1 MANISFNIWPPSQ
14 CTHDAVVNCP
24 IETLFEPSILSKHY
38 ISMSHDKADTTAHRI
53 KDKAFVATSASTS
66 ANETTS
72 RSSKSTPTRS
82 TDACSTSSSPELPP
96 DLHATVPQRL
106 PLSTLL
112 LPPMRKSHS
121 LKLSRVLIQLHICLC
136 WGFDAIFLY

>member
-14 CTHDAVVNCP
+14 RTHDAVVNCP
-24 IETLFEPSILSKHY
+24 IETLFEPSVLSKHY
-38 ISMSHDKADTTAHRI
+38 RSMSYDKADTTAHHI
-53 KDKAFVATSASTS
+53 KDKAFVAASTS
-66 ANETTS
+66 ASADETTS
-72 RSSKSTPTRS
+72 RSYKSTPTRS
-82 TDACSTSSSPELPP
+82 TNACWTLSSPELPP
-96 DLHATVPQRL
+96 DLHPTIPQRL

>member
-24 IETLFEPSILSKHY
+24 IETLFEPSVLSKHY
-38 ISMSHDKADTTAHRI
+38 RSMYHDEADATAHRI
-53 KDKAFVATSASTS
+53 EDKAFVVASASAS
-66 ANETTS
+66 ADEITS
-72 RSSKSTPTRS
+72 RSSKSTPTRLA
-82 TDACSTSSSPELPP
+82 DACSTLSSPELPL
-96 DLHATVPQRL
+96 DLHPTVPQRL

-136 WGFDAIFLY
+136 WGLDAIFLY

>member
-14 CTHDAVVNCP
+14 RTRDAIVNYP
-24 IETLFEPSILSKHY
+24 IETLFMPSVLSKHY
-38 ISMSHDKADTTAHRI
+38 RSMSHDKADATGHRI
-53 KDKAFVATSASTS
+53 EDKAFVAASVS
-66 ANETTS
+66 IDETTS
-72 RSSKSTPTRS
+72 RSSKSSPTRS
-82 TDACSTSSSPELPP
+82 ADACSMLSSLDLSP
-96 DLHATVPQRL
+96 DLHPTIPPRL

-112 LPPMRKSHS
+112 LPPMRKSHL